1 MMIIRAGFA
10 EQVNV
15 RNFQQT
21 ITLGNSYHFDIKN
34 FVSRVKHGE
43 LKKFRKAGTSKV
55 MIDVGI
61 EEINVGDIY
70 FFSDGFSLEEALV
83 MSTNQKIK
91 H

>member
-1 MMIIRAGFA
+1 MCDDNGAWSFRLNGSMF
-10 EQVNV
+10 VT
-15 RNFQQT
+15 FQQT
-21 ITLGNSYHFDIKN
+21 IIGGNSYHFDIKN
-34 FVSRVKHGE
+34 LFQDYMES
-43 LKKFRKAGTSKV
+43 LKIEKLASKV

-91 H
+91 R